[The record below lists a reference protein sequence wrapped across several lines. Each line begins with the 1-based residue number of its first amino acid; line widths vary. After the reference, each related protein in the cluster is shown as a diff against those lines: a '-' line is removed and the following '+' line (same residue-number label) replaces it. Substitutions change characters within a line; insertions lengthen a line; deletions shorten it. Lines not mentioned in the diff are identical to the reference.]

1 MRSSTTRARRRW
13 RGSGSA
19 TRLWPRS
26 TRRSSTSAPSAT
38 AKEGPYAGKPAYD
51 DLIQGAAGVASLFA
65 QQSGGAPRYAPVTLA
80 DRAVGLQAAIALL
93 AAVLHAQRTGK
104 GQAVEVPMFEAL
116 SQFVMGD
123 HLGGH
128 SFEPPLGPTGYARL
142 LAPHRKPYATAD
154 GYLSVLIY
162 NDKHWQAFFDVIG
175 RPELRGSP
183 MFGTHTAR
191 AANIGAVYA
200 FVAEVMATR
209 GSDEWMAAC
218 WKRPTFRS
226 RACTAPTACST
237 TRTCALSASFPS
249 STTRAK
255 AASAPSRRSVATAPR
270 PPPFAAPRRAS
281 ASRAWSCCAKP
292 ATRRSHRPHA
302 RARRHAATGA
312 PCHERQRMNF
322 SLNED
327 QRSLVAAIERLCE
340 DFPADYWRDHDDR
353 AVFPHEFHRAV
364 AQSGWLGIAMPEAQ
378 GGAGLGITEAALM
391 MRAISASGAG
401 MSGASSV
408 HMNIF
413 GLNPVVVFGTEA
425 QRQRFLPPLIAG
437 TEKACFA
444 VTEPDAG
451 LDTTRLKTQAV
462 RQPNGSYLLHGRK
475 IWISTAQV
483 ADRMLILTRTTPLDQ
498 VKKPTQG
505 LTLFYT
511 PLDRSKVEVREIHKL
526 GRAAVDSNMLFI
538 DGLEVPEED
547 RIGEEGRGFEY
558 ILHGLNP
565 ERILIAAEAI
575 GIGRAA
581 LRIASQYAQERV
593 VFGRPIG
600 QNQGVAHPLARAWA
614 NLEAADL
621 MMLKAATLYDA
632 GEPCGIEANAAKY
645 LAAEAAHD
653 ACQNAVLTL
662 GGMGYAKEYHVERLL
677 RESYIPRIAPVSPQM
692 ILNFIAEK
700 ALGLPK
706 SY

>member
-1 MRSSTTRARRRW
+1 
-13 RGSGSA
+13 
-19 TRLWPRS
+19 
-26 TRRSSTSAPSAT
+26 
-38 AKEGPYAGKPAYD
+38 
-51 DLIQGAAGVASLFA
+51 
-65 QQSGGAPRYAPVTLA
+65 
-80 DRAVGLQAAIALL
+80 
-93 AAVLHAQRTGK
+93 
-104 GQAVEVPMFEAL
+104 
-116 SQFVMGD
+116 
-123 HLGGH
+123 
-128 SFEPPLGPTGYARL
+128 
-142 LAPHRKPYATAD
+142 
-154 GYLSVLIY
+154 
-162 NDKHWQAFFDVIG
+162 
-175 RPELRGSP
+175 
-183 MFGTHTAR
+183 
-191 AANIGAVYA
+191 
-200 FVAEVMATR
+200 
-209 GSDEWMAAC
+209 
-218 WKRPTFRS
+218 
-226 RACTAPTACST
+226 
-237 TRTCALSASFPS
+237 
-249 STTRAK
+249 
-255 AASAPSRRSVATAPR
+255 
-270 PPPFAAPRRAS
+270 
-281 ASRAWSCCAKP
+281 
-292 ATRRSHRPHA
+292 
-302 RARRHAATGA
+302 
-312 PCHERQRMNF
+312 MNF

-340 DFPADYWRDHDDR
+340 DFPIDYWRDHDER

-413 GLNPVVVFGTEA
+413 GLNPVVVFGSEA

-451 LDTTRLKTQAV
+451 LDTTSLKTQAV
-462 RQPNGSYLLHGRK
+462 RQPGGSYLLHGRK

-483 ADRMLILTRTTPLDQ
+483 ADRMLILTRTTPIDQ

-511 PLDRSKVEVREIHKL
+511 ALDRSKVEVREIHKL

-632 GEPCGIEANAAKY
+632 NEPCGIEANAAKY

-653 ACQNAVLTL
+653 ACQNAILTL